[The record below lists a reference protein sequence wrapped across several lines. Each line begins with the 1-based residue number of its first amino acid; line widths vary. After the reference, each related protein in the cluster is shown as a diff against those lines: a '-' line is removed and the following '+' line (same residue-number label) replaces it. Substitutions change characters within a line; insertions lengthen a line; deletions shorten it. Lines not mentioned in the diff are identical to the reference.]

1 MNQGLCQPTTIS
13 VLSMRSPRNGLQEMD
28 SLHSFLGLSHFC
40 CFSSFFPPC
49 YSCRNNKYDLLPFA
63 VTVGWTAQQSLL
75 CACSGT
81 VCILWI
87 AAVTLVSLLTAF
99 YHLKQSTFLGQEC
112 RREWGSGGSA
122 TCVHQCHCWS
132 VWVGVYVSALPA
144 DTPCTPGTET
154 TGIRLAI
161 CY

>member
-112 RREWGSGGSA
+112 RREWGSGGG
-122 TCVHQCHCWS
+122 QCHLCAS
-132 VWVGVYVSALPA
+132 VPLLISLGGGVYVCIACWYSLHTRNRNNC
-144 DTPCTPGTET
+144 D
-154 TGIRLAI
+154 
-161 CY
+161 